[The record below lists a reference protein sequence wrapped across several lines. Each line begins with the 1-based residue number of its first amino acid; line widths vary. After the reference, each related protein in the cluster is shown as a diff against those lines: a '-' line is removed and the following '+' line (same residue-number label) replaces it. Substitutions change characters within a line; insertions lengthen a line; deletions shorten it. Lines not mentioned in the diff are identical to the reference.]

1 MGFLGGSVVKIP
13 SANRYRRCR
22 RCGLEPGS
30 ERSLGGGN
38 GTPLQHSHLENPWTE
53 EPGGNTVHGGH
64 KELDTS
70 EQLSTHTHTHTIM
83 VCRVHHG
90 YVLQTSHLMPIT
102 SLRWWKRITFPSW
115 PSNRLRED
123 VTCLASHHWKAWT
136 QNQFFLLGVPCFLLY
151 LTHDASLIL
160 KTYVFLLNFHFII
173 VMMMIVAL
181 Y

>member
-1 MGFLGGSVVKIP
+1 MAQWSRFHLPIDTGDAGDVGWSLDQKDPWEEEMAPHSSILIWKTHGQ
-13 SANRYRRCR
+13 
-22 RCGLEPGS
+22 
-30 ERSLGGGN
+30 RSLVGIQSMGV
-38 GTPLQHSHLENPWTE
+38 TKSWTR
-53 EPGGNTVHGGH
+53 
-64 KELDTS
+64 
-70 EQLSTHTHTHTIM
+70 LSNWAHTHTHTIM

-160 KTYVFLLNFHFII
+160 KTYVFLLNFHFIM